1 MDIKDL
7 PRLAKQLQ
15 VDAVHVS
22 EVDTVG
28 PADKERSKSSIYN
41 SWCLPTF
48 LDEFLLPA
56 KFQIGS
62 KDAKFFSENKIF
74 QNFLTI
80 SHFSVDCTLY
90 HVQNAKDCEMSHKD

>member
-28 PADKERSKSSIYN
+28 PADKERFKSSIYN
-41 SWCLPTF
+41 SWCLPNF

-62 KDAKFFSENKIF
+62 KEAKFFSKNPKFPE
-74 QNFLTI
+74 FLN
-80 SHFSVDCTLY
+80 Y
-90 HVQNAKDCEMSHKD
+90 